1 MTVKNKMNEKRSH
14 FRLNNRQRNGI
25 FFLIIIIISLQLV
38 YHFSGFSS
46 KDTVEIN
53 TVPIQK
59 FQKKL
64 DSLKK
69 ERLHT
74 KQKIFPF
81 NPNYLTDYKAYMLGM
96 NLEETDKLF
105 AFRKEGKFISSA
117 REFQAVTG
125 ISDSLLNVLT
135 PYFKFPE
142 WVNKKKKNSPKEKRS
157 KVKYDLNLATAQDL
171 KQINGVG
178 EKLSK
183 RIISYRDL
191 LKGFTFNDQI
201 YEVYYLEKE
210 TADRILEEFEVKDKP
225 HIDKLNINTAT
236 FKEVLHLPY
245 IDYDLT
251 KRIFRFRN
259 QTNGLNSLEDLK
271 KIDSFPIE
279 KFNRISL
286 YLKVE

>member
-1 MTVKNKMNEKRSH
+1 MNEKRSH

>member
-69 ERLHT
+69 ERLRT

-117 REFQAVTG
+117 KEFQAVTG

-142 WVNKKKKNSPKEKRS
+142 WVNKKKQPLKKRRS
-157 KVKYDLNLATAQDL
+157 KVKSDLNLATAQDL

-251 KRIFRFRN
+251 KRIFRFRD